1 MAAPTKAKLAT
12 VRGFLTRADRRI
24 NGAAKAATRPGTDPG
39 EFDNNFDGV
48 VTAILHVV
56 DAYELATTGIK
67 RRVGEAEQA
76 TRIESVLAAYGLLKR
91 TPTGKALHDD
101 GSSKGLAPEDVP
113 DEPDEVL
120 FETIRRFKRMERE
133 VVVLVEI
140 PTEGDRLDE
149 LLYVGLTR
157 ATTELVVIAP
167 PEIARRLG

>member
-76 TRIESVLAAYGLLKR
+76 TRIESVLAALRAAKTPRVPPGSRLIDLNVRRNTSVHGEWGRFSIR
-91 TPTGKALHDD
+91 THSRMPYALRVN
-101 GSSKGLAPEDVP
+101 SSAPCATAWP
-113 DEPDEVL
+113 
-120 FETIRRFKRMERE
+120 RR
-133 VVVLVEI
+133 
-140 PTEGDRLDE
+140 D
-149 LLYVGLTR
+149 
-157 ATTELVVIAP
+157 
-167 PEIARRLG
+167 